1 MEQENDRTKRNEQA
15 VAETMLNVISKK
27 YIMLPLYLLD
37 HSGLAMRT
45 VSFHDPWDSGQV
57 GWIYVSKED
66 ALKAFE
72 AAEMTPKIREMIKK
86 ALRDEVEIYDAYLR
100 GECYGYEL
108 YEKGELKESC
118 WGFIGDMDEVRK
130 RIAEQLPDDCKD
142 LVDQLE
148 ERIRPQSVIKTFLQ
162 QAKMQID
169 QAAKSA
175 GDKPKQQA
183 FEIAR

>member
-1 MEQENDRTKRNEQA
+1 M
-15 VAETMLNVISKK
+15 
-27 YIMLPLYLLD
+27 
-37 HSGLAMRT
+37 
-45 VSFHDPWDSGQV
+45 

-66 ALKAFE
+66 ALKAFG
-72 AAEMTPKIREMIKK
+72 AAEMTPKIREMTKK

-148 ERIRPQSVIKTFLQ
+148 ERIRPQSVIKTFLK